1 MLDLRCFVW
10 AFCTFGEREL
20 LGVAVCGLLIEAALL
35 LWTVG
40 SSGSGCGSQAL
51 GHRLNSYGAWA

>member
-10 AFCTFGEREL
+10 AFCTFGEQEPL
-20 LGVAVCGLLIEAALL
+20 SVAVCGLLTEAALL

-40 SSGSGCGSQAL
+40 SSGSSCGSQAL
-51 GHRLNSYGAWA
+51 GHRLSSYGAWA